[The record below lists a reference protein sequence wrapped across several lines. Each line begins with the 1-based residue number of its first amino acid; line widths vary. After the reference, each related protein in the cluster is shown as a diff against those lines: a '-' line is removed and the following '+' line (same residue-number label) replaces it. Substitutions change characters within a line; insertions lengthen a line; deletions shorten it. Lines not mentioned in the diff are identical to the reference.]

1 MARRRESLPIV
12 DDLLRFLP
20 KYTPARPSDLH
31 SRSRVGSKDSICRF
45 GSTFH
50 ARLRPSAATRSS
62 QRTFDVN
69 HSSIFK
75 NFHFVVGIWADIKV
89 KLTKTKNHTT
99 PTCDIKVV
107 YFIRHGEGVH
117 NEIEKAYGDEWWDT
131 EESRSEKYLDT
142 GLTEIGINDARS
154 KGPAPLAAERA
165 NGMPTI
171 ERIIVSTLS
180 RTIQTAQN
188 FFEGYPVVSPQFV
201 SMELCRERL
210 GMHTPNKRTTL
221 TKLKTKFPTV
231 DFAFKGA
238 EILDEEDVLWDPNH
252 METDP
257 EIQVRAVQFLEQFFD
272 VIPDTHV
279 AVVAHYKLIW
289 GMWVA
294 MRPQDTEVTPD
305 NCEVVPIVLERVH

>member
-1 MARRRESLPIV
+1 MPTIRALDGFFVRRDTATSE
-12 DDLLRFLP
+12 
-20 KYTPARPSDLH
+20 KEEQNNA
-31 SRSRVGSKDSICRF
+31 SIPP
-45 GSTFH
+45 
-50 ARLRPSAATRSS
+50 L
-62 QRTFDVN
+62 
-69 HSSIFK
+69 FK
-75 NFHFVVGIWADIKV
+75 NFRLSMRDWADFEA
-89 KLTKTKNHTT
+89 KLAKTVNATT
-99 PTCDIKVV
+99 PPRDIKVV